1 MSVACD
7 IEPLPVRERLI
18 VPERA
23 ADHLDRLYAL
33 ALSLCGSPHLAED
46 VVQEAYA
53 RLLSRPRRMRGSDEF
68 PYLARIV
75 RNVLNDHHRRSR
87 RIELTEPAFEEEVP
101 DEREEH
107 DPEAAV
113 RTREIYDLIADL
125 PDAQREAIAAVD
137 VAGMSYR
144 QAAEA
149 LGVPDGTVMS
159 RLARGRARLA
169 RTLMDEWDQDNDF

>member
-1 MSVACD
+1 MSATCE
-7 IEPLPVRERLI
+7 IEPAPEQLI

-23 ADHLDRLYAL
+23 ADHLNRLYGL
-33 ALSLCGSPHLAED
+33 AVSLCGSGHVAED
-46 VVQEAYA
+46 VVQDAYA

-75 RNVLNDHHRRSR
+75 RNVLHDHHRRSR
-87 RIELTEPAFEEEVP
+87 RLELTEPPCEEDVP
-101 DEREEH
+101 DLREDA
-107 DPEAAV
+107 DPEAAM
-113 RTREIYDLIADL
+113 RTRELYALIADL
-125 PDAQREAIAAVD
+125 PAAQRDAIAAVD

-144 QAAEA
+144 QAADA

-169 RTLMDEWDQDNDF
+169 QTLADEWE